1 MVGAWT
7 WLEQYNMGIST
18 KMDVA
23 EALRPLT
30 TMRRT
35 FALQFYLLVS
45 AVLLGVSLK
54 IRQKAD
60 EEQKIQA
67 EKLVLSGEV
76 RMQAVMDNVKEGILT
91 VDEQG
96 NIESFNK
103 GAEIMFGISAD
114 EILGQKAHRL
124 IPESYYQ
131 EYASSIQIYQQTRKS
146 GIFGSSFE
154 IKGLRKDNTT
164 FPVELTVNDMEINGR
179 PMFTGILRDI
189 TERKKAE
196 EALVKAYGDLQV
208 RSDDLTEANDKLSR
222 SNQELDDFA
231 YIASHD
237 LKEPLR
243 GIHNYST
250 FLLEDY
256 SDKIDEEG
264 KSKLNTLIR
273 LTQRMETLINSLLYF
288 SRVGRVDLAI
298 QETNLNEG
306 IHGVLDSLHVTL
318 EEKSIDVRIPRL
330 LPTIVC
336 DQTRVIEVFRNLV
349 TNAMKYNDKE
359 EKWIEIGYLQNE
371 ETKMAPQAPDERGNI
386 AKYLVGDN
394 NGDFLGNPKLI
405 FYVRDNGIGI
415 KEKHLDS
422 VFRIFKRLHGRGKY
436 GGGTGAGLTIVKK
449 IVERHEGRI
458 WVDSTFGEGTTFY
471 FTLQG
476 EKVNGFERFHIE
488 REEMHPIG

>member
-1 MVGAWT
+1 
-7 WLEQYNMGIST
+7 
-18 KMDVA
+18 
-23 EALRPLT
+23 
-30 TMRRT
+30 
-35 FALQFYLLVS
+35 
-45 AVLLGVSLK
+45 
-54 IRQKAD
+54 
-60 EEQKIQA
+60 
-67 EKLVLSGEV
+67 
-76 RMQAVMDNVKEGILT
+76 MQAVMDNVNEGILI

-96 NIESFNK
+96 NIESFNQ
-103 GAEIMFGISAD
+103 GAEIMFGISAE

-124 IPESYYQ
+124 IPESYCQ
-131 EYASSIQIYQQTRKS
+131 EYASSIQIYKQTRKS
-146 GIFGSSFE
+146 GILGSNLQV
-154 IKGLRKDNTT
+154 KGLRKDNTT
-164 FPVELTVNDMEINGR
+164 FPVELTVNEMEINGR
-179 PMFTGILRDI
+179 TMFTGILRDI

-196 EALVKAYGDLQV
+196 EALVKAYEDL
-208 RSDDLTEANDKLSR
+208 RGRTDDLTEANDKLSR

-256 SDKIDEEG
+256 SDKIDEDG

-288 SRVGRVDLAI
+288 SRVGRIDLAI
-298 QETNLNEG
+298 KETDLNEG

-318 EEKSIDVRIPRL
+318 EEKNIDVKIPRL

-349 TNAMKYNDKE
+349 TNAMKYNDKD
-359 EKWIEIGYLQNE
+359 EKWIEIGFLQNE
-371 ETKMAPQAPDERGNI
+371 ETAMAPKAPDEMGKTT
-386 AKYLVGDN
+386 KYLVGDN
-394 NGDFLGNPKLI
+394 NGDLLGKPKLI

-415 KEKHLDS
+415 REKHLDS
-422 VFRIFKRLHGRGKY
+422 VFRIFKRLHGRDKF

-449 IVERHEGRI
+449 IVERHDGRI
-458 WVDSTFGEGTTFY
+458 WLDSTFGEGTTFY

-476 EKVNGFERFHIE
+476 EKENGFERFNIE
-488 REEMHPIG
+488 REELHPVG